1 MNMKI
6 EEYIKTMDPTQSYW
20 LIEAQEMK
28 PLNDVRATAE
38 NLWVVFVCG
47 KCSSEK
53 EREYHAVP
61 YTKIVKDSDGDFL
74 VYCPTE
80 GNTDDPN
87 DWEDY
92 IRGSDLPPVLE
103 EIFAKTTFR
112 NVSNFDDS
120 CDEEEDDFWDD
131 YEDDSLDD
139 EYDAEDEE
147 AYADGD
153 DDILCENDCEDD
165 EDTDDAESER

>member
-1 MNMKI
+1 MRI
-6 EEYIKTMDPTQSYW
+6 EDYIKTLDPKKSYW
-20 LIEAQEMK
+20 LIEAQEIK

-61 YTKIVKDSDGDFL
+61 YTEIIKDSDGDFL

-80 GNTDDPN
+80 GDTNDPN

-92 IRGSDLPPVLE
+92 IVRGSLPPVLE
-103 EIFAKTTFR
+103 EIFSETTFR
-112 NVSNFDDS
+112 TVSYCDDS
-120 CDEEEDDFWDD
+120 WDD
-131 YEDDSLDD
+131 D
-139 EYDAEDEE
+139 YDAEEEE

-153 DDILCENDCEDD
+153 DDILCEDECEDAD
-165 EDTDDAESER
+165 DDDAESER

>member
-1 MNMKI
+1 MKI
-6 EEYIKTMDPTQSYW
+6 EEYIKTLDDTKSYW

-103 EIFAKTTFR
+103 EIFSKTTFR
-112 NVSNFDDS
+112 TVSNCDD

-131 YEDDSLDD
+131 YEDDSWDD
-139 EYDAEDEE
+139 DYDAEDEK

-153 DDILCENDCEDD
+153 DDILCEDDCEDA
-165 EDTDDAESER
+165 DDAESD